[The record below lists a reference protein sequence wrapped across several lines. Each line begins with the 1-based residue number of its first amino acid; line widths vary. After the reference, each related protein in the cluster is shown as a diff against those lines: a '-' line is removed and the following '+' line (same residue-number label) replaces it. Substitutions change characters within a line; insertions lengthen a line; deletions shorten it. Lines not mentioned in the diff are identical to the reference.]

1 MVSNKFSFGKQDFKY
16 FISYKDSKEIR
27 PLCIFFPEMSKHK
40 IYSDKTKFMYFMIKE
55 EKNFDKY
62 MTICEKVCNIMKKI
76 NSELVYNK
84 KCLKA
89 EKDSTQKKIFNVFI

>member
-55 EKNFDKY
+55 EKNFDRY
-62 MTICEKVCNIMKKI
+62 MAICEKVCNIIKKI

-84 KCLKA
+84 KRLKA
-89 EKDSTQKKIFNVFI
+89 EKDSTQKKFFNVFI

>member
-1 MVSNKFSFGKQDFKY
+1 MVSNKISFGKQDFKY

-89 EKDSTQKKIFNVFI
+89 EKDSTEKNFFDVFI